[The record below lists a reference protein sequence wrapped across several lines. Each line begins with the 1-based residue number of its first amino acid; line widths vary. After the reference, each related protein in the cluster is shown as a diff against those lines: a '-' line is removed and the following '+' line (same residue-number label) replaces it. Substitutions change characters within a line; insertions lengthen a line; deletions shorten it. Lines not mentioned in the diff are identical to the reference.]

1 MASAGISDSKTNLMY
16 DAIVVGLGPSGA
28 ITATDLAR
36 AGFSVLGLEWKTHPR
51 YKVCGGAL
59 SARTDRL
66 LEPDYHSV
74 VEETIHR
81 VRFQYAGDE
90 PFEISSQE
98 PIAYMA
104 MRDRF
109 DAYLV
114 QKAREAG
121 VLVRENERAVKVC
134 EYADRVEVETQQGRY
149 QSKIIVGADGANSL
163 VARTLFPERRGRV
176 VGALEGEVP
185 LNGTM
190 SSLGAGAIV
199 LDLGVVTGG
208 YGWVFPKE
216 GRLSIGIG
224 GFQGRHRNP
233 RAAYQGFV
241 KTEPT
246 LDGLAVP
253 DGLGHPIPLYGGRA
267 AERLPLT
274 TSRSLLVGDS
284 AHLVDP
290 MLGEGIYYAI
300 VSGRMA
306 ARAITDRLKGLT
318 ADLRTYDAQVAGE
331 LYPEFRAAARLAWV
345 VYTFPRLV
353 HGALSC
359 RPASIHL
366 YADVLKGHATYQG
379 LLAAMRDRLQNF
391 IARAIRDKAAAMIHR
406 SARR

>member
-1 MASAGISDSKTNLMY
+1 MY

-51 YKVCGGAL
+51 YKVCGGGL

-66 LEPDYHSV
+66 LEPDYRSV
-74 VEETIHR
+74 VEDTIHR
-81 VRFQYAGDE
+81 VRFQFAGSE
-90 PFEISSQE
+90 AFEIASSD
-98 PIAYMA
+98 PIAYMV

-114 QKAREAG
+114 RKAREAG
-121 VLVRENERAVKVC
+121 AQVRENERAVRVH

-149 QSKIIVGADGANSL
+149 RAKVVVGADGANSL

-176 VGALEGEVP
+176 VGALEGEVL
-185 LNGTM
+185 LNGAT
-190 SSLGAGAIV
+190 SGLGAGAIV

-274 TSRSLLVGDS
+274 TSRALLVGDA

-290 MLGEGIYYAI
+290 MLGEGIHYAI

-306 ARAITDRLKGLT
+306 ARAITNHLKGLA

-331 LYPEFRAAARLAWV
+331 LYPEFRAAARLAWA
-345 VYTFPRLV
+345 VYTFPRLI
-353 HGALSC
+353 HGALRR
-359 RPASIHL
+359 RPGAIDL
-366 YADVLKGHATYQG
+366 YADVLKGRATYQG
-379 LLAAMRDRLQNF
+379 LLAVMGDRLRNF
-391 IARAIRDKAAAMIHR
+391 ITRAVRDTAA
-406 SARR
+406 SAFSR